1 MAAKAGGNSPSSRTG
16 TPASGPL
23 SHSPRSRPNTLTSWW
38 RPPWRCQ
45 SRSTPSWRKPTP
57 RSARVERTFSGF
69 EYEPTRCMPSSANA
83 RCATIAFDS
92 RFAPV
97 PQKSRPNHVPTT
109 QRRSRIESSESPVMP
124 AGPCCRWTTSRSRRS
139 PRARSS
145 SRRSM
150 YCSGSSTRV
159 YGPHENQRVTSGS
172 PASASRAGASS
183 AHGGR
188 RVSVGPCRAML
199 ALLYDI
205 HGNLPALEAV
215 LDDAAGRGVERWLL
229 GGDIAP
235 FGAWPAATVARLRE
249 LERATWI
256 RGNTERWLGE
266 RIPAEEPMAA
276 AVEAARD
283 DLGDAIADDLAALPE
298 NARLDADT
306 MAWHGS
312 PVSDMRSF
320 MPEPG
325 DDEAEL
331 LARVPHPPLV
341 FGHTHLQFRRPAARD
356 GIELLNPGSVGIPL
370 DGDHRAAYALIAPD
384 GSVDLR
390 RVEYDW
396 QGSADALRER
406 YGDAEW
412 VGIVTG
418 RIERARIAPE

>member
-1 MAAKAGGNSPSSRTG
+1 MAAKAGGACPWSRTG
-16 TPASGPL
+16 TAASGPL
-23 SHSPRSRPNTLTSWW
+23 SHSARSRPNTLTSWW

-45 SRSTPSWRKPTP
+45 ARSTPSWRKPTP
-57 RSARVERTFSGF
+57 SSARVERTFSGF

-188 RVSVGPCRAML
+188 RVSVGPCRAVL

-229 GGDIAP
+229 GGDMAP

-249 LERATWI
+249 LEPATWI
-256 RGNTERWLGE
+256 RDNTERWLVE
-266 RIPAEEPMAA
+266 RLPAEEPMAP
-276 AVEAARD
+276 AVEAARE
-283 DLGDAIADDLAALPE
+283 DLGDAVAGELAALPE
-298 NARLDADT
+298 NARIGADT

-312 PVSDMRSF
+312 PGSALRSF
-320 MPEPG
+320 MPQPG

-331 LARVPHPPLV
+331 LDGVTDRRLV
-341 FGHTHLQFRRPAARD
+341 FGHTHLQFQRPAVRD

-370 DGDHRAAYALIAPD
+370 DGDRRAAYALIAPD
-384 GSVDLR
+384 GGVELR

-396 QGSADALRER
+396 RGSADALRER

>member
-1 MAAKAGGNSPSSRTG
+1 MAAKAGGSSPSSRTG
-16 TPASGPL
+16 TAASGPP
-23 SHSPRSRPNTLTSWW
+23 SHSARSRPKTLTSWW

-45 SRSTPSWRKPTP
+45 SRRTPSWRKPTP
-57 RSARVERTFSGF
+57 SSARVERTFSGL
-69 EYEPTRCMPSSANA
+69 EYEPTRCIPSSANA

-109 QRRSRIESSESPVMP
+109 QRRSRIESSERPVIP
-124 AGPCCRWTTSRSRRS
+124 AGPCSRGTTSRYRAS

-159 YGPHENQRVTSGS
+159 YGPHENHRVTSGS

-183 AHGGR
+183 AQGGR
-188 RVSVGPCRAML
+188 RVSVGPCRAVR

-215 LDDAAGRGVERWLL
+215 LDDVAGRGVERWLL
-229 GGDIAP
+229 GGDMAP

-249 LERATWI
+249 LEPATWI
-256 RGNTERWLGE
+256 RGNTERWLVE
-266 RIPAEEPMAA
+266 RLPSEEPMAP
-276 AVEAARD
+276 AVEAARE
-283 DLGDAIADDLAALPE
+283 DLGDAVADELAALPE
-298 NARLDADT
+298 NARIGADT

-320 MPEPG
+320 MPQPG

-331 LARVPHPPLV
+331 LDGVTDRRLV
-341 FGHTHLQFRRPAARD
+341 FGHTHLQFQRPAVPAGGERP
-356 GIELLNPGSVGIPL
+356 NPGRLGAPL
-370 DGDHRAAYALIAPD
+370 
-384 GSVDLR
+384 
-390 RVEYDW
+390 
-396 QGSADALRER
+396 
-406 YGDAEW
+406 
-412 VGIVTG
+412 
-418 RIERARIAPE
+418 

>member
-1 MAAKAGGNSPSSRTG
+1 MAAKAGGSSPSSGMG
-16 TPASGPL
+16 TAASGPL
-23 SHSPRSRPNTLTSWW
+23 SQSARSRPKTLTSWW

-57 RSARVERTFSGF
+57 SSARVERTFSGF

-83 RCATIAFDS
+83 RCATIALDS

-109 QRRSRIESSESPVMP
+109 QRRARIESPERPVMP
-124 AGPCCRWTTSRSRRS
+124 AGPGSGGATSRSSRS

-183 AHGGR
+183 AQGGR
-188 RVSVGPCRAML
+188 RVSVGPCRAVL

-229 GGDIAP
+229 GGDMAP
-235 FGAWPAATVARLRE
+235 FGAWPAATVGGPPGLQP
-249 LERATWI
+249 ATGV
-256 RGNTERWLGE
+256 RGNTARWLVE

-283 DLGDAIADDLAALPE
+283 DLGDAVADELAALPE
-298 NARLDADT
+298 NARIDAGT

-320 MPEPG
+320 MPRAG
-325 DDEAEL
+325 DDEAE
-331 LARVPHPPLV
+331 V
-341 FGHTHLQFRRPAARD
+341 
-356 GIELLNPGSVGIPL
+356 
-370 DGDHRAAYALIAPD
+370 
-384 GSVDLR
+384 LR
-390 RVEYDW
+390 RVT
-396 QGSADALRER
+396 QRRPLFGPPP
-406 YGDAEW
+406 
-412 VGIVTG
+412 
-418 RIERARIAPE
+418 PEVR